1 MGNTIWHSVDG
12 KMFKIGNPKGRTQNI
27 NFLITCKFGD
37 WSGFRTL
44 LDCEKQI
51 PDLEQ
56 MMKEDPSKYYNIV
69 ER

>member
-1 MGNTIWHSVDG
+1 MGNTIWHSVNG
-12 KMFKIGNPKGRTQNI
+12 KMFKIGKPRLPKNF
-27 NFLITCKFGD
+27 NFLITCKYGD

-44 LDCEKQI
+44 EECEKQI
-51 PDLEQ
+51 PELEQ